1 MALQSRA
8 LPGSPLLKRMGILGV
23 VNEMDFPASFIEL
36 IGTSQLPVLAD
47 FWAEWCGPCRT
58 ISPSIQRLAR
68 EFSGR
73 LLTVKVN
80 IDRKPDI
87 AEKFEVQ
94 SIPTIMLFWQG
105 TPRMRLTGA
114 YPYEVIKKNIEES
127 WPKGMDA

>member
-1 MALQSRA
+1 
-8 LPGSPLLKRMGILGV
+8 LGV
-23 VNEMDFPASFIEL
+23 VGKMDLPASFIDL
-36 IGTSQLPVLAD
+36 IGISELPVLAD

-58 ISPSIQRLAR
+58 VSPSIQRLAR

-105 TPRMRLTGA
+105 TPLMRLTGA
-114 YPYEVIKKNIEES
+114 YPYDIIKKNIVDS
-127 WPKGMDA
+127 WPAEAGAPEHGATGTT